1 MNVFLGICFFALV
14 VTHSSGQNI
23 TSFVHPGALH
33 TQADLNRMAQKVA
46 AQAYPWIN
54 TFNNLKNDWHT
65 ASWEGSH
72 AQTYVSRGSGCTYG
86 GNLADLYNDVAATYD
101 LALMWAITGNH
112 SYADQA
118 VGMLN
123 SWANTLQGISSAG
136 NVPLGVT
143 PSLRTHRPETGKR
156 KGPSLIFGGV

>member
-1 MNVFLGICFFALV
+1 MDVFLGICFFALV

-54 TFNNLKNDWHT
+54 TFNNIKNDGHT
-65 ASWEGSH
+65 ASSYVGS
-72 AQTYVSRGSGCTYG
+72 AVPYISRGTGCTYDR
-86 GNLADLYNDVAATYD
+86 NKYNLYNDIAATYE
-101 LALMWAITGNH
+101 LALMWAITGNN

-118 VGMLN
+118 VGILN
-123 SWANTLQGISSAG
+123 AWANTLQSLNGTG
-136 NVPLGVT
+136 NVPRGDAHHSGLLLYRYRVRIQ
-143 PSLRTHRPETGKR
+143 PLQ
-156 KGPSLIFGGV
+156 L

>member
-1 MNVFLGICFFALV
+1 MNVFLGICSLALV

-65 ASWEGSH
+65 ASSYVGG
-72 AQTYVSRGSGCTYG
+72 AVPYVSRGTGCTY
-86 GNLADLYNDVAATYD
+86 NNNKYNLYNDIAATYE
-101 LALMWAITGNH
+101 LALMWAITGNN

-118 VGMLN
+118 VGILN
-123 SWANTLQGISSAG
+123 AWANTLQGFNNSGS
-136 NVPLGVT
+136 VPRGVA
-143 PSLRTHRPETGKR
+143 PSFRNPV
-156 KGPSLIFGGV
+156 IGVLHIRL

>member
-1 MNVFLGICFFALV
+1 MNVFLGICFLALV

-54 TFNNLKNDWHT
+54 TFNNIKNDWHT
-65 ASWEGSH
+65 ASSYVGS
-72 AQTYVSRGSGCTYG
+72 AVPYISRGTGCTYDK
-86 GNLADLYNDVAATYD
+86 NKYNLYNDIAATYE
-101 LALMWAITGNH
+101 LALMWAITGNN

-118 VGMLN
+118 VGILN
-123 SWANTLQGISSAG
+123 AWANTLQGLNNTGSI
-136 NVPLGVT
+136 PRGV
-143 PSLRTHRPETGKR
+143 SLRT
-156 KGPSLIFGGV
+156 LAI

>member
-1 MNVFLGICFFALV
+1 MNVFLGICFLALV
-14 VTHSSGQNI
+14 TTHSSGQNI

-54 TFNNLKNDWHT
+54 TFNNVKNDWHT
-65 ASWEGSH
+65 ASSYGPR
-72 AQTYVSRGSGCTYG
+72 AVTNISRGVGCWYDR
-86 GNLADLYNDVAATYD
+86 NKFNLYNDIAATYQ

-118 VGMLN
+118 VEILN
-123 SWANTLQGISSAG
+123 AWANTLREINAAG
-136 NVPLGVT
+136 SVSRGVA
-143 PSLRTHRPETGKR
+143 PSLRT
-156 KGPSLIFGGV
+156 LAI